1 MKKGICGLIS
11 LLMCLLL
18 CAPCALAEEA
28 APQLME
34 PAGVQLNATKAFI
47 GDISSI
53 AVHPASVVP
62 YVEEFFF
69 EQEGVIEEMHVII
82 GQQVKAGDPLITLD
96 TEAETERVEAL
107 RRQLEELETNTAYE
121 LELAEIDL
129 AILDAEWRHLQKQ
142 GDATAAALK
151 QLDIEEKKLA
161 LELAADLRQLEKDQL
176 ISELER
182 LEAEIRKNVLYAPF
196 DGRVAYMS
204 SEWRHGDYVSAF
216 TPLIYL
222 ADDTKL
228 MVESDYISNSTLDS
242 AHAVYAQVGSRRYA
256 MTSTAVDEKKYMAQ
270 VLAGVKLRR
279 QFTFDEPDETLEAG
293 QYAVICV
300 ESNYRADVLLVPTNT
315 LYSADRTRYLY
326 VMENGV
332 RVRRDVKTGVST
344 DWYTQI
350 TEGLQEGELV
360 YVKE

>member
-1 MKKGICGLIS
+1 MKKWVCRFFS
-11 LLMCLLL
+11 LFVCLLL
-18 CAPCALAEEA
+18 CAPCAPAEET
-28 APQLME
+28 PQLLE
-34 PAGVQLNATKAFI
+34 PAGVQLNATAAFI
-47 GDISSI
+47 GDISTI
-53 AVHPASVVP
+53 AVHPASVIP

-69 EQEGVIEEMHVII
+69 EQEGVIDEMHVII
-82 GQQVKAGDPLITLD
+82 GQQVKAGDPMITLD
-96 TEAETERVEAL
+96 TEAENERVEEL
-107 RRQLEELETNTAYE
+107 RRQLEEMETNNAYE
-121 LELAEIDL
+121 QKLAKIDL

-142 GDATAAALK
+142 GDETAAALK
-151 QLDIEEKKLA
+151 QLDIEEKQLE
-161 LELAADLRQLEKDQL
+161 LELAADLRKLEKDQL

-182 LEAEIRKNVLYAPF
+182 LEAEIKKNVLYAPF

-222 ADDTKL
+222 ADDTRL
-228 MVESDYISNSTLDS
+228 LVESDYISNSTLDS
-242 AHAVYAQVGSRRYA
+242 AHAVYAQVGNKHYA
-256 MTSTAVDEKKYMAQ
+256 MTSTPVDEKKYMSQ

-279 QFTFDEPDETLEAG
+279 QFTFDEPDEALEVG

-315 LYSADRTRYLY
+315 LYTADRTRYLY
-326 VMENGV
+326 VMEDGV
-332 RVRRDVKTGVST
+332 RVRREVKTGVST

>member
-1 MKKGICGLIS
+1 MKKWICGL
-11 LLMCLLL
+11 LCLLL

-28 APQLME
+28 PRLVE
-34 PAGVQLNATKAFI
+34 PAGVQPNAVEAFI

-53 AVHPASVVP
+53 AVHPASVIP

-82 GQQVKAGDPLITLD
+82 GQEVRAGDPLITLD
-96 TEAETERVEAL
+96 TEAETERLETL
-107 RRQLEELETNTAYE
+107 RRQLEELETNSVFE
-121 LELAEIDL
+121 RDLAEIDL
-129 AILDAEWRHLQKQ
+129 AILEAEWRHLQKQ
-142 GDATAAALK
+142 GDAAVAALK
-151 QLDIEEKKLA
+151 QLDMEEKKLA
-161 LELAADLRQLEKDQL
+161 LELAADLNALEKDQL
-176 ISELER
+176 ISEIER
-182 LEAEIRKNVLYAPF
+182 LEAEIQKNVLYAPF

-204 SEWRHGDYVSAF
+204 NEWRHGDYVSAF

-222 ADDTKL
+222 ADDTRL
-228 MVESDYISNSTLDS
+228 MVETDYISNSTIDS
-242 AHAVYAQVGSRRYA
+242 AHAVYAQVGSTQYA
-256 MTSTAVDEKKYMAQ
+256 MTPTPVDEKKYMAQ

-279 QFTFDEPDETLEAG
+279 QFTFDEPDAELAAG

-300 ESNYRADVLLVPTNT
+300 ESSYREDVLLVPTNT

-326 VMENGV
+326 VMEDGV
-332 RVRRDVKTGVST
+332 RVRRDVKVGVTT

>member
-1 MKKGICGLIS
+1 MKKGIRGLVSLLIS
-11 LLMCLLL
+11 LLL
-18 CAPCALAEEA
+18 CAPCALAEDV
-28 APQLME
+28 PQLLE
-34 PAGVQLNATKAFI
+34 PAGVQLNATEAFI
-47 GDISSI
+47 GDISNI

-82 GQQVKAGDPLITLD
+82 GQHVKAGDPLITLD
-96 TEAETERVEAL
+96 TEAETERMETL
-107 RRQLEELETNTAYE
+107 RRQLEELETNAAYDQK
-121 LELAEIDL
+121 LAEIDL

-161 LELAADLRQLEKDQL
+161 LELAADLRALEKQQL
-176 ISELER
+176 TGELER
-182 LEAEIRKNVLYAPF
+182 LETEIQKNVLYAPF

-204 SEWRHGDYVSAF
+204 NEWRHGDYVSAF

-222 ADDTKL
+222 ADDTRL
-228 MVESDYISNSTLDS
+228 LVESDYISNTTLDS
-242 AHAVYAQVGSRRYA
+242 AHAVYAQVGSQCYA
-256 MTSTAVDEKKYMAQ
+256 MTPTPVDEKKYMSQ
-270 VLAGVKLRR
+270 VLSGVKLRR
-279 QFTFDEPDETLEAG
+279 QFTFDEPDEALAVG

-300 ESNYRADVLLVPTNT
+300 ETNYRADVLLVPSNT

-332 RVRRDVKTGVST
+332 RVRREVKTGVAT

>member
-1 MKKGICGLIS
+1 MKKWICIWLF
-11 LLMCLLL
+11 LAL
-18 CAPCALAEEA
+18 CAPCALAQEA
-28 APQLME
+28 PELLE
-34 PAGVQLNATKAFI
+34 PAGVQLNAVEAFI

-96 TEAETERVEAL
+96 TESETERVQTL
-107 RRQLEELETNTAYE
+107 HRQLEELETNTAYE
-121 LELAEIDL
+121 QELAEIDL
-129 AILDAEWRHLQKQ
+129 AILDAELRQLNRK

-151 QLDIEEKKLA
+151 ELDIQQKKLD
-161 LELAADLRQLEKDQL
+161 LELAADLRALEKEKL
-176 ISELER
+176 TGELER
-182 LEAEIRKNVLYAPF
+182 LETEIQKNVLYAPF

-204 SEWRHGDYVSAF
+204 SEWRHGDYVGAF

-222 ADDTKL
+222 ADDSRL
-228 MVESDYISNSTLDS
+228 LVESDYISNTTLDF
-242 AHAVYAQVGSRRYA
+242 AHAVYAQVGSKQYA
-256 MTSTAVDEKKYMAQ
+256 MTATPVDEKKYMAQ

-279 QFTFDEPDETLEAG
+279 QFTFDEPTEELEAG

-300 ESNYRADVLLVPTNT
+300 ESNYRPDALLVPTNT
-315 LYSADRTRYLY
+315 LYTADRTRYLY
-326 VMENGV
+326 VMEDGV
-332 RVRRDVKTGVST
+332 RVRREVTVGVTT

-350 TEGLQEGELV
+350 IEGLQEGELV

>member
-1 MKKGICGLIS
+1 MKKWICGL
-11 LLMCLLL
+11 LCLLL

-28 APQLME
+28 PQLIE
-34 PAGVQLNATKAFI
+34 PAGVQLNAIEAFI
-47 GDISSI
+47 GDISKI
-53 AVHPASVVP
+53 AVHPASVMP

-82 GQQVKAGDPLITLD
+82 GQEVKAGDPLITLD

-107 RRQLEELETNTAYE
+107 RRQLEELETNAAYE
-121 LELAEIDL
+121 QELARIDL
-129 AILDAEWRHLQKQ
+129 AILDVEWRQLQKQ
-142 GDATAAALK
+142 GDEVAIALK

-161 LELAADLRQLEKDQL
+161 LELAADMRRLEKDQL
-176 ISELER
+176 TNELER
-182 LEAEIRKNVLYAPF
+182 LEAEIRENVLYAPF

-204 SEWRHGDYVSAF
+204 NEWRHGDYVSAF
-216 TPLIYL
+216 TPLVYL
-222 ADDTKL
+222 ADDTRL
-228 MVESDYISNSTLDS
+228 LVESDYISNSTIDS
-242 AHAVYAQVGSRRYA
+242 AHAVYAQVGSKRYA
-256 MTSTAVDEKKYMAQ
+256 LTATPVDEKKYMAQ

-279 QFTFDEPDETLEAG
+279 QFTFDEPDQELEVG
-293 QYAVICV
+293 QYAVVCV
-300 ESNYRADVLLVPTNT
+300 ESNYRPDVLLMPTNT

-332 RVRRDVKTGVST
+332 RVRREVKVGVTT

>member
-1 MKKGICGLIS
+1 MKKWICMLA
-11 LLMCLLL
+11 CLLL
-18 CAPCALAEEA
+18 CAPCALAENVPE
-28 APQLME
+28 LKE
-34 PAGVQLNATKAFI
+34 PAGVQLNAIEAFI
-47 GDISSI
+47 GDISKI

-69 EQEGVIEEMHVII
+69 EQEGVIDEMHVII
-82 GQQVKAGDPLITLD
+82 GQEVKTGDPLITLD
-96 TEAETERVEAL
+96 TEAETERVEEL
-107 RRQLEELETNTAYE
+107 RRKLEELETNTAYE
-121 LELAEIDL
+121 QELASIDM
-129 AILDAEWRHLQKQ
+129 AILDTEWRRLQKQ
-142 GDATAAALK
+142 GDVNAAALK

-161 LELAADLRQLEKDQL
+161 LELEASLRAMEKEQL
-176 ISELER
+176 IDELER
-182 LEAEIRKNVLYAPF
+182 LEAEIEKNVLYAPF

-216 TPLIYL
+216 TPLVYL

-228 MVESDYISNSTLDS
+228 MVESDYISNTTLDY
-242 AHAVYAQVGSRRYA
+242 AHAVYAQVGSKHYA
-256 MTSTAVDEKKYMAQ
+256 MTAMPVDEKKYMAQ
-270 VLAGVKLRR
+270 VLSGVKLRR
-279 QFTFDEPDETLEAG
+279 QFAFDEPDEALEVG

-300 ESNYRADVLLVPTNT
+300 ESNYRPDVLLVPTNT
-315 LYSADRTRYLY
+315 LYTADRIRYLY

-332 RVRRDVKTGVST
+332 RVRREVKVGVTT